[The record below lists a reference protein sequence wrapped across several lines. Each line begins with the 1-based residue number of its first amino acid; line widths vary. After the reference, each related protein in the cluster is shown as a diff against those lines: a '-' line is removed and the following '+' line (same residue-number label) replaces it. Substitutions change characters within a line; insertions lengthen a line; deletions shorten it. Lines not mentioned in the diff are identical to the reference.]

1 MTRVKTIAL
10 LFYSYAILFIANP
23 SIAHAQP
30 ADPTLSAMDIVRQ
43 CDNKNPGKDQVTQLT
58 VTIKNKYGKSR
69 KTVYYRFW
77 KNFFDTEQQLD
88 KMTLFTIAPPEVK
101 NTAFMRYAYAP
112 DAHRNADQW
121 VYLPKLKK
129 LRRVS
134 IRDLGDRFLGSD
146 LTYGDISL
154 RLPRHDK
161 HTLLGSKKSGAN
173 RLYLIEST
181 PNESGSI
188 YSRKQA
194 QYEMSKDNCL
204 KRHISYYDRKGA
216 LLKTQ
221 SIDWQQIG
229 NAWLWK
235 TVEIKNAQTFGS
247 SIFEVSKA
255 KVNVG
260 VSEKW
265 FTERMLKRG
274 L

>member
-1 MTRVKTIAL
+1 MTIVKIMAI
-10 LFYSYAILFIANP
+10 LFYSYAMLFIA
-23 SIAHAQP
+23 STAHAQT
-30 ADPTLSAMDIVRQ
+30 AATALSAMDIVQR

-58 VTIKNKYGKSR
+58 VTIKNKFGKSR

-77 KNFFDTEQQLD
+77 KNLFDTEQQLD

-112 DAHRNADQW
+112 DLHKNADQW
-121 VYLPKLKK
+121 IYLPNLKK

-146 LTYGDISL
+146 LTYGDIAL

-173 RLYLIEST
+173 QIFLIESQ
-181 PNESGSI
+181 PNETDSI
-188 YSRKQA
+188 YSRKQVE
-194 QYEMSKDNCL
+194 YEMSKDSCL
-204 KRHISYYDRKGA
+204 KRHIRYYDRKGA

-221 SIDWQQIG
+221 SIDWQKIDD
-229 NAWLWK
+229 AWLWK

-260 VSEKW
+260 ISEKW
-265 FTERMLKRG
+265 FTERMLRRG